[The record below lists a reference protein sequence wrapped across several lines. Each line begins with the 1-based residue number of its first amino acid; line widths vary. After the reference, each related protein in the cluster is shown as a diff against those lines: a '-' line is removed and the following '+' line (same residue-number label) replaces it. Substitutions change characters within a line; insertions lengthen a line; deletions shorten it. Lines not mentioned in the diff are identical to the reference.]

1 MRLYTVFILLMPVL
15 LTACNNDGITTNK
28 EGNNVFTY
36 EPIGWQMVLPDNWQ
50 VLTESERDKVNY
62 AAQNYYEEENTKN
75 KGGVK
80 KIILGIKKEE
90 KDMNACYAFVRTY
103 QRDEDYPNL
112 RDLLHQQKRQYSTD
126 NYDAQDT
133 LIKETIGSLEFE
145 KAVLTVYYAGKP
157 YFTYTTYST
166 MIDTLNFG
174 VSIVT
179 NNAADEQLLTN
190 NFRESVSSI
199 NK

>member
-1 MRLYTVFILLMPVL
+1 MLIVFTWLSS
-15 LTACNNDGITTNK
+15 CNNNDGITNK
-28 EGNNVFTY
+28 DGNRVFTY
-36 EPIGWQMVLPDNWQ
+36 EPIGWQMVLPDKWQ
-50 VLTESERDKVNY
+50 VLTESERDKLNY

-75 KGGVK
+75 KGGEK
-80 KIILGIKKEE
+80 KIILGIKKAE
-90 KDMNACYAFVRTY
+90 KDMNACYAFVRNY
-103 QRDEDYPNL
+103 ERDEDYPNL
-112 RDLLHQQKRQYSTD
+112 RDLLRQQKRQYSTD

-133 LIKETIGSLEFE
+133 LIKETIGSFEFE

-157 YFTYTTYST
+157 YFTCTTYST

-190 NFRESVSSI
+190 NFRQSVSSI
-199 NK
+199 K

>member
-1 MRLYTVFILLMPVL
+1 MLIVFTWLSS
-15 LTACNNDGITTNK
+15 CNNNDGITNK
-28 EGNNVFTY
+28 DDNRVFTY

-50 VLTESERDKVNY
+50 VLTESERDKLNY

-75 KGGVK
+75 KGGEK
-80 KIILGIKKEE
+80 KIILGIKKAE
-90 KDMNACYAFVRTY
+90 KDMNACYAFVRSY

-112 RDLLHQQKRQYSTD
+112 RDLLRQQKSQYSTN

-133 LIKETIGSLEFE
+133 LVKEKIGSMEFE

-179 NNAADEQLLTN
+179 NNTADEQLLTN
-190 NFRESVSSI
+190 NFRQSVSNI

>member
-1 MRLYTVFILLMPVL
+1 MLIVFTWLSS
-15 LTACNNDGITTNK
+15 CNNNDGITNK
-28 EGNNVFTY
+28 DGNRVFTY
-36 EPIGWQMVLPDNWQ
+36 EPIGWQMTLPDNWQ
-50 VLTESERDKVNY
+50 VLTESERDKLNY

-75 KGGVK
+75 KGGEK
-80 KIILGIKKEE
+80 KIILGIKKAE
-90 KDMNACYAFVRTY
+90 KDMNACYAYVRSY

-112 RDLLHQQKRQYSTD
+112 RDLLRQQKSQYSTN

-133 LIKETIGSLEFE
+133 LVKETIGRLEFE

-179 NNAADEQLLTN
+179 NNTADEQLLTN
-190 NFRESVSSI
+190 NFRQSVSNI